1 MKSYTLLGAS
11 DLIGKGVDDLT
22 RLRPVLGINED
33 PMAGNATLRKD
44 EWERID
50 DRVNEVMR
58 ERLSIVDD
66 LRARG
71 LVTPVSLG
79 TILRVTERVTDMD
92 PAEVS
97 YDGDTSPTLDRPE
110 FKRDVIPVPVISRD
124 FTMNWRQ
131 LDSSRKRGDPLDV
144 TAAAIAARKVRDKIQ
159 DLFANGF
166 NSGPGTN
173 PSNATDGQSI
183 PGLVTAAGRL
193 TISGAT
199 ALWSGATPDIIG
211 DTLKMLT
218 TAYNSN
224 LFGPFFM
231 YVSKDY
237 WAPIQNDYS
246 TAKGDRTFMERILAF
261 ADIQAVRPL
270 DTLPAATALLLQMTQ
285 DIIDVTIAQDVTT
298 VQWEKNPFVQ
308 NFRVLMV
315 GGPQIK
321 SVETSLGTTVNGI
334 VQLI

>member
-1 MKSYTLLGAS
+1 MYKLLGA
-11 DLIGKGVDDLT
+11 DDIAARGVT
-22 RLRPVLGINED
+22 TMAQLRPVLGLNED
-33 PMAGNATLRKD
+33 PMVANATLRKD

-58 ERLSIVDD
+58 ERLTVIDD

-71 LVTPVSLG
+71 LTTPVSLG

-92 PAEVS
+92 PAEIS
-97 YDGDTSPTLDRPE
+97 YDGDTAPTQDRPE

-124 FTMNWRQ
+124 FTLNWRQ
-131 LDSSRKRGDPLDV
+131 LDASRRRGDPLDV

-159 DLFANGF
+159 DLCANGF
-166 NSGPGTN
+166 ATGPGSNPTN
-173 PSNATDGQSI
+173 GTDGQSI

-193 TISGAT
+193 QISGA
-199 ALWSGATPDIIG
+199 APLWSGTSPDIIG

-237 WAPIQNDYS
+237 WAPLQNDYS

-261 ADIQAVRPL
+261 PDIQAVRPL
-270 DTLPAATALLLQMTQ
+270 DHLPSATALLLQMTQ
-285 DIIDVTIAQDVTT
+285 DIIDVTMAQDVTT

-308 NFRVLMV
+308 HFRVLMV

-321 SVETSLGTTVNGI
+321 SVETSLGTTINGI
-334 VQLI
+334 VVLI